1 MIQFFC
7 TLTIDTRSKYT
18 IDDARRRIDNTHTK
32 GYIMNTRT
40 INHDMSNTI
49 EIDLTKCDKTHVD
62 LIVNTL
68 RKTRDIIESCASTR
82 DTNDVFRTLRTI
94 DDNDASLIAMYEIAN
109 MLSTIA
115 SRIVSQTHARNDH
128 DERSI
133 VIEFE

>member
-1 MIQFFC
+1 
-7 TLTIDTRSKYT
+7 
-18 IDDARRRIDNTHTK
+18 
-32 GYIMNTRT
+32 MNTRT